1 MSIDQIPQEQSNF
14 SSLTKF
20 KMRERLGI
28 KQDVKEADILTFLSI
43 DPSIENKIMITQ
55 TPKDIMMKTMFDQ
68 FRRCCALAIFTFFF
82 MDQQNYVLRKDP
94 WWLAVY
100 LTCEIS
106 GVLMIWNSYRP
117 NQKLIDALYG
127 PAIICAIRFQ
137 LYLVQSIF
145 YFNSIKLHSTIE
157 S

>member
-55 TPKDIMMKTMFDQ
+55 TPKDIMMKTMFD
-68 FRRCCALAIFTFFF
+68 
-82 MDQQNYVLRKDP
+82 
-94 WWLAVY
+94 
-100 LTCEIS
+100 
-106 GVLMIWNSYRP
+106 
-117 NQKLIDALYG
+117 
-127 PAIICAIRFQ
+127 
-137 LYLVQSIF
+137 
-145 YFNSIKLHSTIE
+145 
-157 S
+157 